1 MDHPQFE
8 AKKISMKQTKDG
20 YVLNLAIHPD
30 EVLNEVIRDFVGAR
44 YMVVMVRLDDEEKPL
59 NREEYAGAQM
69 VKLAGMLCRDKEFWE
84 FLHSDGSLF
93 DKSEKECIEW
103 MQHYLV
109 VGSRSEIKNNLAAQ
123 TALKDIYTEYKEWK
137 TTRNT

>member
-30 EVLNEVIRDFVGAR
+30 EVPNEVIRDFVGAR

-84 FLHSDGSLF
+84 FLQEEGQLF
-93 DKSEKECIEW
+93 ETSEKECIEW
-103 MQHYLV
+103 MQNYLV
-109 VGSRSEIKNNLAAQ
+109 VGSRSEIKNNLASQ
-123 TALKDIYTEYKEWK
+123 RALKDIYTEYKEWK